1 MAEQKTIVITGASAG
16 IGAALAQVLAVE
28 HHNLALAARR
38 ERELD
43 AVGAV
48 AQKNGASGVACIV
61 ADVTRRNDVERI
73 ARETAQLFGWMPYHQ
88 YQFQF
93 EDGAFGGL
101 EHLNSVTIGTP
112 STGLARDPNVSLAQ
126 IAHEFFHTWNEVHL
140 RPAAWI
146 GVRHVAPAPT
156 GELWWSEG
164 VTLYCAD
171 LLLRSG
177 AFALVVMDGAPQLSR
192 VLAVRLTRLARDVG
206 AAFVVTGEHG
216 GDATGSSVRIRLA
229 ARDPARA
236 ANGSGKRSE
245 RTTTITLEKGGKR
258 RTIEVSYGRAV
269 ARRLCAHP
277 EVPDRRG
284 VAHPER
290 PYVPAPSTPTITSYP
305 DKSAAGK
312 SITAKAAA
320 KNSVPSTAPR
330 RKRSSAFVG

>member
-1 MAEQKTIVITGASAG
+1 MTAPARVLASLDLSASVRALKLQLGAIQESARPDRAPLPTGIAELDALLVGRGIPRGRLTEITGASG
-16 IGAALAQVLAVE
+16 SGRTSMLRTLVTAA
-28 HHNLALAARR
+28 
-38 ERELD
+38 
-43 AVGAV
+43 
-48 AQKNGASGVACIV
+48 ASGGRWIAYID
-61 ADVTRRNDVERI
+61 ATRTLAPRDWAHVGSERAPLWI
-73 ARETAQLFGWMPYHQ
+73 IRPTTSARA
-88 YQFQF
+88 
-93 EDGAFGGL
+93 
-101 EHLNSVTIGTP
+101 
-112 STGLARDPNVSLAQ
+112 
-126 IAHEFFHTWNEVHL
+126 TW
-140 RPAAWI
+140 
-146 GVRHVAPAPT
+146 
-156 GELWWSEG
+156 
-164 VTLYCAD
+164 CAD

-305 DKSAAGK
+305 DKSAG
-312 SITAKAAA
+312 AKPATKPVA
-320 KNSVPSTAPR
+320 KHSVPSTAPR

>member
-1 MAEQKTIVITGASAG
+1 MTAPARVLASLDLSASVRELKLQLDAIQESARPDRAPLPTGIAELDALLVGRGIPRGRLTEITGASGSGRTSMLRTLAT
-16 IGAALAQVLAVE
+16 AA
-28 HHNLALAARR
+28 
-38 ERELD
+38 
-43 AVGAV
+43 
-48 AQKNGASGVACIV
+48 ASGGRWIAYID
-61 ADVTRRNDVERI
+61 ATRTLAPRDWAHVGSERAPLWI
-73 ARETAQLFGWMPYHQ
+73 IRPTTSARA
-88 YQFQF
+88 
-93 EDGAFGGL
+93 
-101 EHLNSVTIGTP
+101 
-112 STGLARDPNVSLAQ
+112 
-126 IAHEFFHTWNEVHL
+126 TW
-140 RPAAWI
+140 
-146 GVRHVAPAPT
+146 
-156 GELWWSEG
+156 
-164 VTLYCAD
+164 CAD

-284 VAHPER
+284 VAR
-290 PYVPAPSTPTITSYP
+290 GPAGGLRHGRKGRAASPPPHSANAPIVIEPSREFR
-305 DKSAAGK
+305 
-312 SITAKAAA
+312 TAVEHARAL
-320 KNSVPSTAPR
+320 
-330 RKRSSAFVG
+330 G